1 MLNRRKF
8 LTQTALTTGAFLA
21 GSKLTRAA
29 SFFEVPHKLTILHT
43 NDTHSRIDPFPMDG
57 SRNQGL
63 GGVAARAQLIKKI
76 REQEEHVLLLDAGD
90 IFQGTPYFNIYK
102 GEPEIKAM
110 TSMGYDAT
118 TIGNHDFDAGLDNLA
133 MQLQRH
139 ASFPMIISNYDFS
152 STPMEGRT
160 QPYKIF
166 KKGRVKIGIL
176 GVGIKM
182 DGLVPANLYGNTK
195 YLDPI
200 QQANRYAAELKHKR
214 CDFIICLSHLGYEY
228 KEDKNKVCDLVLA
241 KETENIDLIIGGH
254 THTFLDAPVVVK
266 NKKGDDVLINQ
277 VGFAGIQLGR
287 LDFSFEKASNKKLI
301 SAQSILVTKKTE
313 I

>member
-8 LTQTALTTGAFLA
+8 ITQSALSAGALLI
-21 GSKLTRAA
+21 GSKFSQAA
-29 SFFEVPHKLTILHT
+29 SFFEAPVKLTILHT

-63 GGVAARAQLIKKI
+63 GGVAARAQLINMI
-76 REQEEHVLLLDAGD
+76 RKEEEHVLLLDAGD

-110 TSMGYDAT
+110 TSMGYDAA
-118 TIGNHDFDAGLDNLA
+118 TIGNHDFDAGLENLA
-133 MQLQRH
+133 MQLNRH
-139 ASFPMIISNYDFS
+139 ASFPMIISNYDFTN
-152 STPMEGRT
+152 TPMEGRV

-166 KKGRVKIGIL
+166 KKGPLKIGIL
-176 GVGIKM
+176 GIGIEM
-182 DGLVPANLYGNTK
+182 DGLVPANLFGNTK
-195 YLDPI
+195 YLDPV
-200 QQANRYAAELKHKR
+200 QQANHYAAELKQKN
-214 CDFIICLSHLGYEY
+214 CDLIICLSHLGYKY
-228 KEDKNKVCDLVLA
+228 DGNKVSDMVLA

-266 NKKGDDVLINQ
+266 NKKGEDVLINQ

-287 LDFSFEKASNKKLI
+287 LDFLFEKTNKKKMI
-301 SAQSILVTKKTE
+301 SSQSLLVTKKTE